1 MIEDGMCDMVAM
13 GRALI
18 ADPRLPEKARA
29 GKEDEVL
36 HCVACGQGCFD
47 NLFRMKAVECLCNP
61 QAGHE
66 EERSLPPVAQGCRV
80 MVIGGGASGMSAA
93 LAAAERGHEVV
104 LYEKSDRLGGQLH
117 LAGAPPGR
125 EEFARLA
132 RDLARR
138 VDTCDIRVELGR
150 EVDAPLIDAER
161 PDTVILATGGT
172 SIEPPIPGCD
182 RDFVVQAWDVLAARA
197 CAGERVVV
205 VGGGAVGVETALAL
219 AEKGTL
225 SGEAL
230 KFLLVHGAEKP
241 EDLLQM
247 AVRGTR
253 EIVLVEMLD
262 KVGTNFGRTT
272 RWGMLQDLE
281 RFGIRTLTES
291 RVLEITAGGLKV
303 EKGGWLEEIPADTV
317 VLAVGTRPF
326 NPLQEVLAKK
336 GIPFVVAGDASQVGM
351 AIDAIHQGFAAG
363 REV

>member
-1 MIEDGMCDMVAM
+1 
-13 GRALI
+13 
-18 ADPRLPEKARA
+18 
-29 GKEDEVL
+29 
-36 HCVACGQGCFD
+36 
-47 NLFRMKAVECLCNP
+47 
-61 QAGHE
+61 
-66 EERSLPPVAQGCRV
+66 
-80 MVIGGGASGMSAA
+80 
-93 LAAAERGHEVV
+93 
-104 LYEKSDRLGGQLH
+104 
-117 LAGAPPGR
+117 
-125 EEFARLA
+125 
-132 RDLARR
+132 
-138 VDTCDIRVELGR
+138 
-150 EVDAPLIDAER
+150 
-161 PDTVILATGGT
+161 
-172 SIEPPIPGCD
+172 
-182 RDFVVQAWDVLAARA
+182 
-197 CAGERVVV
+197 
-205 VGGGAVGVETALAL
+205 VGVETALAL

-253 EIVLVEMLD
+253 EIVLGEMLD